1 MKELHLT
8 CLHRLTYN
16 SSIYVNTLLVIPHAS
31 GMALELRIVVPAQHS
46 LDTCAL
52 PAAAGFHRYRVK
64 TELHIVTGRAAKGTA
79 DTTNHRISGPKLCA
93 TDDCGG
99 TRETG
104 RQTTAV
110 LRVRRDLW
118 KQ

>member
-1 MKELHLT
+1 M
-8 CLHRLTYN
+8 
-16 SSIYVNTLLVIPHAS
+16 IPHAS

-52 PAAAGFHRYRVK
+52 PAAAGFHGYRVK

-79 DTTNHRISGPKLCA
+79 DTTNHRISSPKLCA

-110 LRVRRDLW
+110 LRISKGLVEAITELRWGIRPRR
-118 KQ
+118 